1 MTVIPRERVLV
12 LPHCPSPQLEQS
24 RDQLIAVLVLKRD
37 MSLKQ
42 AVDFVSNLTG
52 ALDQQMPAVLEAIR
66 AKRDTPS

>member
-24 RDQLIAVLVLKRD
+24 RDQLIAVLVLKKG

-42 AVDFVSNLTG
+42 AVEFVTSITG
-52 ALDQQMPAVLEAIR
+52 MIDEAMPRILAELREQ
-66 AKRDTPS
+66 